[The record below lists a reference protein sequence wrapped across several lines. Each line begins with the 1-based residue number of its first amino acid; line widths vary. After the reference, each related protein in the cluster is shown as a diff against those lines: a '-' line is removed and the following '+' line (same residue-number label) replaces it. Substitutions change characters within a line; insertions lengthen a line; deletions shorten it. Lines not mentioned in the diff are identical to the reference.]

1 MMCLLLK
8 FWDLDLVVVVVEV
21 VMSYYLSIGK
31 KLEFPYSK
39 KKYKPRCE
47 VQYLDQISITNK
59 VNVGSWIGSI

>member
-39 KKYKPRCE
+39 KK
-47 VQYLDQISITNK
+47 VQTS
-59 VNVGSWIGSI
+59 V